1 MAQYFY
7 INQHSVLPTLRIEL
21 ILDGRFE
28 FFKARTFNNAIQ
40 NADVTFSMTD
50 EDGILKIS
58 NAPCNIIMS
67 NDSGCEQRYVL
78 EYPWKARD
86 TKKKGQFKGQFKI
99 VFKGGL
105 KDADEEKSIRN
116 ENGEWEKRTD
126 YPVGDMIAPIYEDLI
141 VMIK

>member
-67 NDSGCEQRYVL
+67 NDSGCEPRYVL

-86 TKKKGQFKGQFKI
+86 TKKKGQYNGRFKI
-99 VFKGGL
+99 TFKGGL

>member
-1 MAQYFY
+1 MAQFFY
-7 INQHSVLPTLRIEL
+7 LNQHSTLPTLRVEL

-50 EDGILKIS
+50 EEGVLKIS
-58 NAPCNIIMS
+58 NAPCNIILS
-67 NDSGCEQRYVL
+67 NEESCEPRYVL

-105 KDADEEKSIRN
+105 KDADEEKSVRN

-141 VMIK
+141 IMIK